1 MNKIKSTKIYKFFNK
16 DLKEFNSFILSF
28 VCIAILVG
36 AGIISYFMNSSYAL
50 FSDKVVGEKTI
61 EIVVGKSGTPN
72 APVLS
77 DNMIP
82 VYYDSST
89 NVWRKA
95 DSTNQS
101 EEHKW
106 YDYDN
111 KMWANAVTVYESS
124 IFLSADS
131 TSKDSIM
138 PNQLPSGGD
147 SSYDTVNLVVDD
159 TDENY
164 IDIRADYLAAAPGTE
179 INMDYVNTMLVWIP
193 RFKYTVWNY
202 NLDGTVTSEP
212 QEIKIEFEEGTLSTG
227 EIGCTDSISGT
238 EDGTSS
244 STLATVSEV
253 CKLKSNNTECT
264 DDTCNGKTYTH
275 PAFTFGDEEL
285 EGFWV
290 GKFENSG
297 DGNCTPDDIS
307 SVGSSCNKERTILV
321 KPNLT
326 SWRGAMVGTFDK
338 SMRRMTDDY
347 YDIYGFE
354 TGDDS
359 HMMKNM
365 EWGAVTYLSHSKYGV
380 IENIS
385 KNSNNQYITG
395 CGPQSESSTSSGA
408 TCNAYNTLLGQMA
421 STTGN
426 VYGVYDM
433 NGGSWEY
440 VMGNIIDPTGTDMMS
455 GYDSTSD
462 SHSGYSG
469 VFVYTEFSGVYYTYL
484 SATYS
489 YPDSKYYDKYSFSNE
504 ETSLNLGKLG
514 DVTKEIH
521 DTSSQNIGQGNDTW
535 YGVYGIFPESTNPW
549 FVRSSSYMN
558 DGASSSIFTLSS
570 DMGSGYAN
578 YASRLV
584 VGVS

>member
-1 MNKIKSTKIYKFFNK
+1 VNKIKSTKIYKFLNR
-16 DLKEFNSFILSF
+16 DIKEFNSFILSF

-36 AGIISYFMNSSYAL
+36 AGILSYFMNSSYAL
-50 FSDKVVGEKTI
+50 FSDKVVGGKTI

-82 VYYDSST
+82 VYYDSS
-89 NVWRKA
+89 NGVWRKA

-111 KMWANAVTVYESS
+111 KMWANVVTVYESS

-147 SSYDTVNLVVDD
+147 SSYDTVNLVGDD

-238 EDGTSS
+238 SDGTSS
-244 STLATVSEV
+244 GTPATVSEV

-264 DDTCNGKTYTH
+264 DATCNGKTYTH

-290 GKFENSG
+290 GKFEVSS
-297 DGNCTPDDIS
+297 DGYSCSAANFSAVGEGCNLTSITP
-307 SVGSSCNKERTILV
+307 VV
-321 KPNLT
+321 KPNVVPWL
-326 SWRGAMVGTFDK
+326 GAMVGTFDQ
-338 SMRRMTDDY
+338 RIRQMTDDY

-354 TGDDS
+354 TGDDT
-359 HMMKNM
+359 HMIKNM
-365 EWGAVTYLSHSKYGV
+365 EWGAVAYLSHSKYGV
-380 IENIS
+380 NGKIS
-385 KNSNNQYITG
+385 LNSYEDYLTG
-395 CGPQSESSTSSGA
+395 CGPQSADSDSDGEV
-408 TCNAYNTLLGQMA
+408 CNSYETALGQSS

-426 VYGVYDM
+426 IYGVYDM
-433 NGGSWEY
+433 NGGSFDMT
-440 VMGNIIDPTGTDMMS
+440 MGNMVSPNGVDMLS
-455 GYDSTSD
+455 GYNGDHNSF
-462 SHSGYSG
+462 SGYTGIVYNNSAGNYTSYSG
-469 VFVYTEFSGVYYTYL
+469 TFTY
-484 SATYS
+484 
-489 YPDSKYYDKYSFSNE
+489 PNDKYYDKYSFSL
-504 ETSLNLGKLG
+504 TRAGFVGSSKLG
-514 DVTKEIH
+514 DGIKEVL
-521 DTSSQNIGQGNDTW
+521 N
-535 YGVYGIFPESTNPW
+535 V
-549 FVRSSSYMN
+549 SSSYGWHN
-558 DGASSSIFTLSS
+558 SSFQFQEYEGSWWARGGHYSLTEDSGLFSS
-570 DMGSGYAN
+570 HDTYGSAY
-578 YASRLV
+578 
-584 VGVS
+584 GVSSTRLIVS